1 MDSVISLVEVMG
13 RKRFDSVCVQPLEGV
28 MHRKLEDEKVAPA
41 CAAQE
46 GFYLCVRKTFL
57 LNIIQ

>member
-1 MDSVISLVEVMG
+1 
-13 RKRFDSVCVQPLEGV
+13 